1 MARLCAYLLINT
13 VAITSWQTKFSLM
26 KLYFGTL
33 FEECAVN
40 LANPEYS
47 EGYGSSALRHW
58 LTIQICAL

>member
-1 MARLCAYLLINT
+1 MLTLFVCFSGPMCVNGSVIPA
-13 VAITSWQTKFSLM
+13 KFSLM

-58 LTIQICAL
+58 QICAL